1 MKSTILGFPRIGKKR
16 ELKFA
21 VEKFWRGEIDEPEL
35 QKVAAHLRREHLLLQ
50 KRARIDYL
58 TSNDFSFYD
67 QMLDMSCTL
76 GAIPERYNFK
86 GKEVDL
92 KTYFQMARGDKDVTA
107 MEMTKWFDTNYHYIV
122 PEFSKNQKFSIKSY
136 KYLREYTESKKLL
149 FNTRPVFIGP
159 LTFLL
164 LGKNKFEE
172 ESTLVHLDKVLPL
185 YQKIINDLE
194 KEGASW
200 IQFDEPILSLD
211 LKEDEKKA
219 LIYSYKQL
227 SSKKGGV
234 KLFLTS
240 YFEDYGQNS
249 KLFPLLEVDAIHFD
263 LCAGTNNL
271 ESIKSIDLKEKV
283 VSLGIVDGRNIW
295 RNHLAQSIA
304 KINEVLPSLCNENVW
319 LSTSCSLL
327 HSPYDLNFEK
337 KIDQEIKNWL
347 SFSVQKLEEVSIIK
361 DYFKK
366 GIKSVEQLLRIND
379 YAMRS
384 KKNSLKVNR
393 IEVKE
398 KVSKITGTMLK
409 RKSEFKKRKLTQEKA
424 LGLPK
429 FPTTTIG
436 SFPQTKEVRTMR
448 SSFKK
453 GKIPLQEYTNFI
465 REKTQETLKIQEDLG
480 LDVLVHGEFERNDMV
495 EYFGELIEG
504 FAFTI
509 NGWVQSYGSR
519 CVKPPIIYGDLKRTS
534 PMTVGWSSYA
544 QSLTKKPVK
553 GMLTGPVTMLKWS
566 FVRNDI
572 PYDQVSKQMALVL
585 RDEVNDLEDA
595 GIKIIQIDEPALK
608 EAMPLKSSKWSEYF
622 NWSIQSFRL
631 CSSGIKDETQ
641 IHTHMCYSEFNDI
654 IDNIAALD
662 ADVISIET
670 SRSQMELLEA
680 FKNFQYPSGIGPGV
694 YDIHSP
700 RVPTKDEMKELLTKA
715 KEYLNSD
722 QLWVNPDCGL
732 KTRGWKEVT
741 ASLYKMVE
749 AAKELREL

>member
-21 VEKFWRGEIDEPEL
+21 VENFWRGEIDEPEL
-35 QKVAAHLRREHLLLQ
+35 QKVAAHLRRDHLLLQ
-50 KRARIDYL
+50 KRAGIDYL

-122 PEFSKNQKFSIKSY
+122 PEFSKNQNFSIKSY

-249 KLFPLLEVDAIHFD
+249 KLFPLLDVDAIHFD

-366 GIKSVEQLLRIND
+366 GIKSVEQLLKIND

-465 REKTQETLKIQEDLG
+465 QKKTQETLKIQEDLG